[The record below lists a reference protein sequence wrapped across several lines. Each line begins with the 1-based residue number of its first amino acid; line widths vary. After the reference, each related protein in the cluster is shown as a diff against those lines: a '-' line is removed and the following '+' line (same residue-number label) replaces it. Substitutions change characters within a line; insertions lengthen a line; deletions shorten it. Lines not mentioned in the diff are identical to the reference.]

1 MQTTKNLLLFYHL
14 IETGSFCKAADHIGL
29 TKSVVSKRIT
39 GLETALGVQ
48 LIYRTTRK
56 LTLTE
61 AGEVF
66 YHHAREVYNAV
77 QNANDAMNG
86 LGESLTGTI
95 RLTVPTI
102 SGELILPEAI
112 TTFSE
117 KYPDIHIEM
126 DLDNRF
132 VDLVQE
138 GFDLAIRTGA
148 MPDSSFI
155 ARQLVEARW
164 VICGAPSYLARRG
177 TPTNTEQLSHHNCLG
192 YSFQETGA
200 NAWLVNDNLGP
211 HTIHVHGNFTTNNA
225 SALRGAAL
233 HGQGLVYVPKVLV
246 AQDLAQ
252 GTLIEV
258 LAPYVAKSL
267 GIYAVYP
274 YTKQQPTKVKLLIEH
289 LHFYYQRQ
297 RDQFQ

>member
-14 IETGSFCKAADHIGL
+14 IETGSFSKAADHVGL

-66 YHHAREVYNAV
+66 YYHAKAVYNAV
-77 QNANDAMNG
+77 QSANNAMSG

-112 TTFSE
+112 AAFSE

-132 VDLVQE
+132 IDLVQE

-155 ARQLVEARW
+155 ARQLVKARW
-164 VICGAPSYLARRG
+164 VICGSPAYLNKQG
-177 TPTNTEQLSHHNCLG
+177 IPLDTEQLSDHNCLC

-200 NAWLVNDNLGP
+200 NAWLVNDKLGVR
-211 HTIHVHGNFTTNNA
+211 TIDVHGNFTTNNA
-225 SALRGAAL
+225 TALRGAAL
-233 HGQGLVYVPKVLV
+233 HGQGLIYVPKVLV

-252 GTLIEV
+252 GTLVEV
-258 LAPYVAKSL
+258 LTMSVAKSL

-274 YTKQQPTKVKLLIEH
+274 YTKQQPTKVKLFIEH
-289 LHFYYQRQ
+289 LYHYYQHH